1 MRPKSPSYAF
11 TGRKSLAR
19 TVPSVMGSS
28 YIFPVR
34 LSVTVRVSRWPS
46 FLAGRA
52 CLCVCMLICSFYAN
66 ERPVVLVNLRLGHQA
81 ACAAGFRVIYSPAA
95 CLSSVAN
102 ARHRAASL
110 RNSIGPIFGQCTEHS
125 SEVVLCV
132 QDSRPKIPNF
142 RDPVI
147 GGEDGEVARIDFLD
161 LLPANRHRHAR
172 LWTRSWRIYRG
183 ERLPPHVLVVVEE
196 YLPGPFVDGPL
207 HRYVAVVRLNEV
219 LPDRFAGG
227 AHHIVVEL
235 PKDGHIHMKPRSAR
249 GLDEGRQGKRV

>member
-1 MRPKSPSYAF
+1 
-11 TGRKSLAR
+11 
-19 TVPSVMGSS
+19 MGSS

-66 ERPVVLVNLRLGHQA
+66 ERPVVLV
-81 ACAAGFRVIYSPAA
+81 
-95 CLSSVAN
+95 
-102 ARHRAASL
+102 
-110 RNSIGPIFGQCTEHS
+110 
-125 SEVVLCV
+125 
-132 QDSRPKIPNF
+132 
-142 RDPVI
+142 
-147 GGEDGEVARIDFLD
+147 
-161 LLPANRHRHAR
+161 
-172 LWTRSWRIYRG
+172 
-183 ERLPPHVLVVVEE
+183 VVEE

-207 HRYVAVVRLNEV
+207 HRYVAVVRLHEV

-235 PKDGHIHMKPRSAR
+235 PKDGHIHMKPRPAR